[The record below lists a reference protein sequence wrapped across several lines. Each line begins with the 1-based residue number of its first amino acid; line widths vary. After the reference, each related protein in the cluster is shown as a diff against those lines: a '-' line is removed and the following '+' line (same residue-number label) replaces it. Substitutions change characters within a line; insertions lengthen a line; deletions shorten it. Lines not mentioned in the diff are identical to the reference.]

1 MQNMTVSIRAQS
13 FSPSIQFSPTGSYGW
28 GFSFVMVDHIFIFRG
43 FEHFVIELLA
53 C

>member
-1 MQNMTVSIRAQS
+1 MENMTVSIRAQS
-13 FSPSIQFSPTGSYGW
+13 FSPSIQFSPNRFIW
-28 GFSFVMVDHIFIFRG
+28 MRFFFVKVDHIFIFRG